1 MTYECVC
8 ESWWVAFGE
17 FEVAKEC
24 VLFSSLFKISFVKQ
38 FESSS
43 VGFKLVQAEAWKFQ
57 PGQQVQVC
65 ILKNRLGVSKILN
78 VKIPKYKTNK
88 IDLKITKKNIKL

>member
-1 MTYECVC
+1 MSVFVKADGWLLGSLKLQKNVC
-8 ESWWVAFGE
+8 
-17 FEVAKEC
+17 
-24 VLFSSLFKISFVKQ
+24 FSHLYSKISFVKQ